1 MRLSCPPWSPDMVRE
16 CLEPFC
22 VSVTAPRQQAGACDD
37 IEARVAREHPLRRIR
52 ELVNG
57 ALSKLDEKFDALR
70 YLRVTQEGRSGSPT
84 STQTCFR
91 CSTVGRPSSP
101 SY

>member
-70 YLRVTQEGRSGSPT
+70 YLRVTQEGQQWIANLYANVFAMEHRGHLLK
-84 STQTCFR
+84 
-91 CSTVGRPSSP
+91 
-101 SY
+101 